1 MWKKYSLLAL
11 VLALVS
17 CLILTGCG
25 TKDSATATD
34 DMESSSS
41 DPAAE
46 STEEAGE
53 GKALVAE
60 SFAIAA
66 LSCDKEGI
74 AACVYSEM
82 AEEYVAAYGE
92 NEYVFSNVTAQATDE
107 IVLLRDGLELYT
119 STLSRDYDVK
129 TTLESASSF
138 TVKFT
143 AEYNGKAYDGTMTVL
158 VATFEGGTYVIS
170 AQLDSMEDAF
180 YEDNCP
186 DGDFYFDM
194 HGEE

>member
-11 VLALVS
+11 VLALVF
-17 CLILTGCG
+17 CMVLTGCG
-25 TKDSATATD
+25 TKNPPEDTENPNSSTDSA
-34 DMESSSS
+34 
-41 DPAAE
+41 PE

-53 GKALVAE
+53 NKALVAE
-60 SFAIAA
+60 RFAVAA

-74 AACVYSEM
+74 AACVYADM
-82 AEEYVAAYGE
+82 AEAYVAAYGE

-107 IVLLRDGLELYT
+107 IVMLRDGLELYT
-119 STLSRDYDVK
+119 STLSRDYDIR
-129 TTLESASSF
+129 TTLDSASSF
-138 TVKFT
+138 TVNFT
-143 AEYNGKAYDGTMTVL
+143 AEYNGTAYDGSMTVL
-158 VATFEGGTYVIS
+158 VASFEGGTYVIS